1 MLAARPAGNL
11 RTFTDVIL
19 AREVVV
25 CARILLPGARHD
37 PADPK
42 APMGRQDR
50 CALREGKVS
59 TIDLLAAATGRREQ
73 GCRFGTWCMG
83 NAGNEDSKRRGA
95 IAPAA
100 ATQDS
105 TGRNLNGIGA
115 ALAPPMIGV
124 LPSRIFNWSRS
135 GVGPRL
141 LAAVLLFSSIVTLAL
156 TALQLYLDYD
166 REVGL
171 IQTRLDEIG
180 RSTTGSIGESLWNLD
195 QNQLRLQLDGILR
208 LPDIRAAEVH
218 EITDRPNPIR
228 LAVGEPSTRS
238 IVTRDYALNYGVQGT
253 ARPIGVLHV
262 EATLTDVYQQLLN
275 RALVILA
282 SQAAKTFLVSL
293 FIIYMV
299 HLLVTRHLVAIAEF
313 VSKYSL
319 ARPPPPLQL
328 DRRPPYDADELDKV
342 IDAFNAMCAN
352 LERAYGELREANA
365 NLEHDLNIRRRAE
378 EDARASEQRFRDY
391 AETASDWFW
400 ETGPDHVFT
409 YISDKLDAFG
419 LGRAELI
426 GKSRF
431 EGAADQQVEP
441 QKWREHA
448 AMLSRHEPFRNFEY
462 SRRDS
467 GNRLRRLSVNGQP
480 VFAADGCFLGYRGT
494 ATDLTKQ
501 HETEERLRQSQKM
514 DAIGQLTGG
523 VAHDFNNVLTVII
536 GTIEIVQE
544 GLADK
549 PQFAAIAQLIDDAA
563 ARGAEIT
570 SQLLTF
576 ARRQPL
582 EPREID
588 VNALVVE
595 TAKLLKPMLGEHIE
609 IVTRLAD
616 DAWTA
621 MADPSQ
627 LSSAIVNL
635 AVNARDA
642 MPGGGRLTLET
653 ANRDLDGTS
662 SAGDG
667 DVLRGAFVMIAVT
680 DTGHGIPADIRERV
694 FEPFFTTKGVGRGT
708 GLGLSMVYGFARQTG
723 GTVAI
728 ESEEGRGTVM
738 RLFLP
743 RSNGEAPAR
752 TAPVQALAAARGH
765 ETILVVED
773 DPLVQGYVIAQ
784 LGTLGYR
791 TLAASDGA
799 AALALVDQGAR
810 FDLLFTDII
819 MPGGMNGR
827 ELAEAVQLR
836 RPGARVLYTS
846 GYTDNT
852 IVHGGQLDPGVAL
865 LRKPYRKSE
874 LSQKIREVLA
884 GEPPA

>member
-1 MLAARPAGNL
+1 M
-11 RTFTDVIL
+11 
-19 AREVVV
+19 
-25 CARILLPGARHD
+25 
-37 PADPK
+37 
-42 APMGRQDR
+42 
-50 CALREGKVS
+50 
-59 TIDLLAAATGRREQ
+59 
-73 GCRFGTWCMG
+73 MG
-83 NAGNEDSKRRGA
+83 NAGNEDSKRSHA
-95 IAPAA
+95 TAPAA
-100 ATQDS
+100 AET
-105 TGRNLNGIGA
+105 GIGA
-115 ALAPPMIGV
+115 ALAPPMSGA
-124 LPSRIFNWSRS
+124 LLSRIFNWSRS

-141 LAAVLLFSSIVTLAL
+141 LAAVLLFSSIVTLTL

-166 REVGL
+166 REVGV

-180 RSTTGSIGESLWNLD
+180 RSTTGSLGESLWNLD
-195 QNQLRLQLDGILR
+195 QNQLKLQLDGILR
-208 LPDIRAAEVH
+208 LPDVRAAEVH

-238 IVTRDYALNYGVQGT
+238 VMMRDYPLNYSVQGI

-293 FIIYMV
+293 FIIYMF

-313 VSKYSL
+313 ASKYTL
-319 ARPPPPLQL
+319 ARPPPPLHL
-328 DRRPPYDADELDKV
+328 ERRPPSDPDELDKV
-342 IDAFNAMCAN
+342 NDAFNALCAN

-365 NLEHDLNIRRRAE
+365 NLERDLKIRRGAE

-400 ETGPDHVFT
+400 ETGPDHEFT
-409 YISDKLDAFG
+409 YISDRAVTFG
-419 LGRAELI
+419 MDRKVLI
-426 GKSRF
+426 GKRRST
-431 EGAADQQVEP
+431 AAFDHDAEP
-441 QKWREHA
+441 QKWRDHLATLE
-448 AMLSRHEPFRNFEY
+448 RHEPFRKFEY
-462 SRRDS
+462 RGRDAA
-467 GNRLRRLSVNGQP
+467 GRIRHFSVNGQP
-480 VFAADGCFLGYRGT
+480 VLAADGRFMGYRGS
-494 ATDLTKQ
+494 ATDLTGQ

-523 VAHDFNNVLTVII
+523 VAHDFNNVLTVIT
-536 GTIEIVQE
+536 GTIEIIQE

-595 TAKLLKPMLGEHIE
+595 TAKLLKPILGAHIE

-616 DAWTA
+616 DAWSA

-667 DVLRGAFVMIAVT
+667 DVMRGAFVMVAVT
-680 DTGHGIPADIRERV
+680 DTGHGIAADIRERV

-723 GTVAI
+723 GTVVI

-743 RSNGEAPAR
+743 RSKGDAPAR
-752 TAPVQALAAARGH
+752 TAPVQALAAVRGH
-765 ETILVVED
+765 ETIFVVED

-791 TLAASDGA
+791 TLVASDGA
-799 AALALVDQGAR
+799 AALALVDQGAK

-827 ELAEAVQLR
+827 ELGEAVQLR

-846 GYTDNT
+846 GYTDDT

>member
-1 MLAARPAGNL
+1 
-11 RTFTDVIL
+11 
-19 AREVVV
+19 
-25 CARILLPGARHD
+25 
-37 PADPK
+37 
-42 APMGRQDR
+42 
-50 CALREGKVS
+50 
-59 TIDLLAAATGRREQ
+59 
-73 GCRFGTWCMG
+73 MG
-83 NAGNEDSKRRGA
+83 NAGDEDPKRSRA
-95 IAPAA
+95 VAPAA
-100 ATQDS
+100 AKQEL
-105 TGRNLNGIGA
+105 GGIGA
-115 ALAPPMIGV
+115 AFAPAMIGAWV
-124 LPSRIFNWSRS
+124 ARVFSWSRS
-135 GVGPRL
+135 GIGPRL
-141 LAAVLLFSSIVTLAL
+141 LAAVLLFSSIVTLML

-166 REVGL
+166 REVGV
-171 IQTRLDEIG
+171 IETRLDEIG
-180 RSTTGSIGESLWNLD
+180 RSTTGSFGESLWNLD
-195 QNQLRLQLDGILR
+195 QNQLKLQLDGLLR
-208 LPDIRAAEVH
+208 LPDIRAAEVR
-218 EITDRPNPIR
+218 EIADRPNPIR
-228 LAVGEPSTRS
+228 VAVGEPGTRS
-238 IVTRDYALNYGVQGT
+238 VVTRDFPLNYNVQGT
-253 ARPIGVLHV
+253 ARLIGVLHV
-262 EATLTDVYQQLLN
+262 EATLSEVYQQLLN
-275 RALVILA
+275 RGLVILA

-293 FIIYMV
+293 FIIYMF

-319 ARPPPPLQL
+319 SRSSPAVHLE
-328 DRRPPYDADELDKV
+328 RRPSSDPDELDKM

-352 LERAYGELREANA
+352 LERAYGELSEANA
-365 NLEHDLNIRRRAE
+365 NLERDLKIRRRAE
-378 EDARASEQRFRDY
+378 EDARASEERFRDY

-400 ETGPDHVFT
+400 ETGPDHLFT
-409 YISDKLDAFG
+409 YISDRAVAFG
-419 LGRAELI
+419 MDRKALI
-426 GKSRF
+426 GKPRS
-431 EGAADQQVEP
+431 AAAFDRDAEP
-441 QKWREHA
+441 EKWRAHLA
-448 AMLSRHEPFRNFEY
+448 TLDRREPFRKFEY
-462 SRRDS
+462 RGRDAA
-467 GNRLRRLSVNGQP
+467 GRMHHFSVNGQP
-480 VFAADGCFLGYRGT
+480 VFAADGRFMGYRGS
-494 ATDLTKQ
+494 ATDLTAQ

-523 VAHDFNNVLTVII
+523 VAHDFNNVLTVIT
-536 GTIEIVQE
+536 GTIEIIQE
-544 GLADK
+544 GLADR

-595 TAKLLKPMLGEHIE
+595 TAKLLKPILGEHIE

-616 DAWTA
+616 GAWSA

-653 ANRDLDGTS
+653 ANRELDGVGS
-662 SAGDG
+662 GEGDIAA
-667 DVLRGAFVMIAVT
+667 GAFVMVAVA
-680 DTGHGIPADIRERV
+680 DTGHGIPADIRDRV

-723 GTVAI
+723 GTVVI

-743 RSNGEAPAR
+743 RSQGETPAKA
-752 TAPVQALAAARGH
+752 APVQALAAAYGH

-784 LGTLGYR
+784 LGSLGYR
-791 TLAASDGA
+791 TLAAGDGA
-799 AALALVDQGAR
+799 SALALVDQGAK

-827 ELAEAVQLR
+827 ELADAVRLR

-846 GYTDNT
+846 GYSDNT
-852 IVHGGQLDPGVAL
+852 IIHEGHLDPGVAL
-865 LRKPYRKSE
+865 LCKPYRKSE

>member
-1 MLAARPAGNL
+1 MA
-11 RTFTDVIL
+11 
-19 AREVVV
+19 
-25 CARILLPGARHD
+25 
-37 PADPK
+37 
-42 APMGRQDR
+42 
-50 CALREGKVS
+50 
-59 TIDLLAAATGRREQ
+59 
-73 GCRFGTWCMG
+73 
-83 NAGNEDSKRRGA
+83 NAGDEDSKRSSRAG
-95 IAPAA
+95 APAA
-100 ATQDS
+100 AKQDLS
-105 TGRNLNGIGA
+105 GIGA
-115 ALAPPMIGV
+115 AFAPGMIGA
-124 LPSRIFNWSRS
+124 LLSRIFNWSRS

-141 LAAVLLFSSIVTLAL
+141 LAAVLLFSSIVTLML

-166 REVGL
+166 REVGV
-171 IQTRLDEIG
+171 IETRLDEIG
-180 RSTTGSIGESLWNLD
+180 RSTTGSLGESLWNLD
-195 QNQLRLQLDGILR
+195 QNQLKLQLDGILR
-208 LPDIRAAEVH
+208 LPDIRAAEVR
-218 EITDRPNPIR
+218 EIADRPNPIR
-228 LAVGEPSTRS
+228 VAVGEPSTRS
-238 IVTRDYALNYGVQGT
+238 AVTRDYPLNYSVQGT
-253 ARPIGVLHV
+253 SRPIGVLHV
-262 EATLTDVYQQLLN
+262 EATLAEVYQQLLN

-282 SQAAKTFLVSL
+282 SQAAKTFVVSL
-293 FIIYMV
+293 FIIYMF
-299 HLLVTRHLVAIAEF
+299 HLLVTRHLAAIAEF
-313 VSKYSL
+313 VGQYSL
-319 ARPPPPLQL
+319 SRPPPPLHL
-328 DRRPPYDADELDKV
+328 ERRPPRDPDELDKV

-365 NLEHDLNIRRRAE
+365 NLERDLNIRRRAE
-378 EDARASEQRFRDY
+378 EDARASEERFRDY

-400 ETGPDHVFT
+400 ETGPDHRFT
-409 YISDKLDAFG
+409 YVSDRAGAFG
-419 LGRAELI
+419 MDNKALVGKHRTDAASDRDAEP
-426 GKSRF
+426 
-431 EGAADQQVEP
+431 E
-441 QKWREHA
+441 KWRAHVA
-448 AMLSRHEPFRNFEY
+448 TLDRHEPFRKFEY
-462 SRRDS
+462 RGRDVA
-467 GNRLRRLSVNGQP
+467 GRMHHFNVNGQP
-480 VFAADGCFLGYRGT
+480 IFAADGRFMGYRGS
-494 ATDLTKQ
+494 ATDLTVQ
-501 HETEERLRQSQKM
+501 HEAEERLRQSQKM

-523 VAHDFNNVLTVII
+523 VAHDFNNVLTVIT
-536 GTIEIVQE
+536 GTIEIIQE

-549 PQFAAIAQLIDDAA
+549 PEFAAIAQLIDDAA

-582 EPREID
+582 EPRDID

-595 TAKLLKPMLGEHIE
+595 TAKLLKPILGEHIE

-616 DAWTA
+616 DAWSA

-653 ANRDLDGTS
+653 ANRELDGTS
-662 SAGDG
+662 GAGDG
-667 DVLRGAFVMIAVT
+667 DVMRGAFVMIAVA

-723 GTVAI
+723 GTVVI

-743 RSNGEAPAR
+743 RSKGEAPAR
-752 TAPVQALAAARGH
+752 TAPVQPPAAARGH

-799 AALALVDQGAR
+799 AALALVDQGVK

-827 ELAEAVQLR
+827 ELAEAVRLR
-836 RPGARVLYTS
+836 RPGASVLYTS
-846 GYTDNT
+846 GYTDDT
-852 IVHGGQLDPGVAL
+852 IVHEGHLDPGLAL

-884 GEPPA
+884 GKPPA